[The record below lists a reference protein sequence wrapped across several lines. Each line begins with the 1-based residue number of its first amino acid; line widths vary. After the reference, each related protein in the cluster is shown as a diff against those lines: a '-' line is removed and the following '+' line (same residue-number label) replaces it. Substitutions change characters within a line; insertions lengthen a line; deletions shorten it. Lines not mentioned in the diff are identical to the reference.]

1 MTSKDLDIMNRCHE
15 GAIRRMQSAA
25 VAIAE
30 AVAEGETPSK
40 AMVDEYKW
48 SRLGVESTRR
58 DLEYCLALE
67 LAEIMDP

>member
-1 MTSKDLDIMNRCHE
+1 MTSKDLDILNRCHE
-15 GAIRRMQSAA
+15 EAIRQMQAAA

-40 AMVDEYKW
+40 AMVDDYKCR
-48 SRLGVESTRR
+48 RLGVESTRK
-58 DLEYCLALE
+58 DLEACLAIE

>member
-15 GAIRRMQSAA
+15 GAIRRMQAA
-25 VAIAE
+25 AIAIAE

-40 AMVDEYKW
+40 EMVSEYKL
-48 SRLGVESTRR
+48 SRLGVESTRK
-58 DLEYCLALE
+58 DLETCLAIE